1 MSSKRKVTGG
11 RPGGR
16 PTPAGVVKFPVQLAG
31 LDDDDMDDDEPVDR
45 PLAGDRGRDDL
56 GWPGSGVARRLDR
69 KPYQAA
75 AVGKVVAAV
84 KALDRARDALRTD
97 VMAARGVGVS
107 WAVVGLSL
115 GITAEG
121 ARLHYGRT
129 RSPRL
134 DLGCSEPVD

>member
-16 PTPAGVVKFPVQLAG
+16 PTPAGVVKFPVQVAG
-31 LDDDDMDDDEPVDR
+31 LDDDDMDDDEPFDLDR
-45 PLAGDRGRDDL
+45 WREIAGEIRT
-56 GWPGSGVARRLDR
+56 GSGAARRLER
-69 KPYQAA
+69 KPDQAA
-75 AVGKVVAAV
+75 AVGKVVAGV
-84 KALDRARDALRTD
+84 KALDRARDALRAD

-134 DLGCSEPVD
+134 DVGCSEPVD